1 MRQDVLLGDFLGVC
15 FFERFEFARVF
26 FWVHG
31 SGQESPRPF
40 YRAKASIGRLY
51 DFGSEMGNTTVERSH
66 PLEDLMP
73 GGFCRTFEIAAQLI

>member
-15 FFERFEFARVF
+15 SARLRVARVF

-31 SGQESPRPF
+31 SGKESPRPF

-51 DFGSEMGNTTVERSH
+51 DFQLG
-66 PLEDLMP
+66 D
-73 GGFCRTFEIAAQLI
+73 GGIQRLNAFIL